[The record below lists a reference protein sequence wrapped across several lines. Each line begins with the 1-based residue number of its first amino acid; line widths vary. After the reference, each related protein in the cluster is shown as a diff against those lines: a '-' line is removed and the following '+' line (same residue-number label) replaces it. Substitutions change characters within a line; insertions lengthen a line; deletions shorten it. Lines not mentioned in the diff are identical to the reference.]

1 MAHIYLSYYLL
12 VGNRIIVAYNPFKL
26 LYTDEDTDYTF

>member
-12 VGNRIIVAYNPFKL
+12 VNRIIVAYNPFKL